1 MTHHEV
7 GGLSTRRPTVAADV
21 AKQITLLS
29 DRVRHLAFAGIA
41 GVWAFKQ
48 GGPLTAILSFQLVV
62 AGFFLV
68 CCLATDLLE
77 AALRV
82 IVTARGGTLAVEDF
96 ETRQG
101 WRYALRGSPERV
113 LLLLKLGFLVM
124 AYTWMLAHLYN
135 LIILL

>member
-7 GGLSTRRPTVAADV
+7 AGLSTRRPTVAADV

-29 DRVRHLAFAGIA
+29 DRVRHLAFAGIV

-48 GGPLTAILSFQLVV
+48 GGPLGTILTIQLAI
-62 AGFFLV
+62 AGFFLL

-82 IVTARGGTLAVEDF
+82 IVTARGGTLAAEDL
-96 ETRQG
+96 ESRRG
-101 WRYALRGSPERV
+101 WRYAIRGSPERV

-135 LIILL
+135 MIVLL